1 MIYRQFEPN
10 KKLYQQLSSEEK
22 EILTILKSAVEDI
35 SKLYE
40 LQLKDGFYP
49 TNISKKELEKAAK
62 NNPNILSPYTIVEK
76 VGQKFITTPFHKKY
90 AEYVTSI
97 AEKIIK
103 AAKLSSNKSFQDYL
117 EMRAKSLID
126 GNYKQADAAW
136 FDVKGTRIDF
146 MVGPCER
153 YLDKMF
159 LKKRSYQAFVAI
171 IDDEMTKETEQIK
184 EILYSS
190 AKISYDVGHSTDIP
204 KKGVNIYI
212 ENTIASAGYIAETIF
227 SGEHFPLDLDLMKQ
241 YGSKIIIFY
250 PQLKLKFD
258 EHLYQIF
265 QKLFEKRFAE
275 GYSKELLLKAAV
287 YNIVL
292 YELGRQL
299 HKYTGARERLKD
311 LYVPIDEA
319 NGFVS
324 GIVHSKYLVIKDC
337 ITQKELEAIIIIHI
351 VWMFSDWIMNKQSG
365 RQEGY
370 VLGDAIIINNYL
382 ENHAL
387 MESDGISWP
396 NFSKLFFQIENL
408 ASIFVKLLREGKYQ
422 EVKRFIDKNGSLE
435 NFKKLGRNLNTISLD
450 I

>member
-1 MIYRQFEPN
+1 MIYRQFESD
-10 KKLYQQLSSEEK
+10 KKLYEQLSFEEK
-22 EILTILKSAVEDI
+22 KILPILISVVEDV

-49 TNISKKELEKAAK
+49 VGVSKKELEKAVE

-76 VGQKFITTPFHKKY
+76 VGSKFTTKPFHKKY
-90 AEYVTSI
+90 AEYIIPIV
-97 AEKIIK
+97 EKIIK
-103 AAKLSSNKSFQDYL
+103 AAKLSSNKSFQYYL

-126 GNYKQADAAW
+126 GSYKQADISW
-136 FDVKGTRIDF
+136 FDVKGIKIDF

-153 YLDKMF
+153 YLDNMF

-171 IDDEMTKETEQIK
+171 IDDEKTRETEQIK

-190 AKISYDVGHSTDIP
+190 AQISYDIHHSTDIP
-204 KKGVNIYI
+204 KKGVNVYV
-212 ENTIASAGYIAETIF
+212 ENTIASSGYIAETMF

-250 PQLKLKFD
+250 PQLKLKF
-258 EHLYQIF
+258 EKHLYQIF
-265 QKLFEKRFAE
+265 LKLFEKRFAE

-299 HKYTGARERLKD
+299 HKYTGARERLKE

-337 ITQKELEAIIIIHI
+337 ITQKELEAIMIIHI

-365 RQEGY
+365 HQEGY
-370 VLGDAIIINNYL
+370 VLGDALILNNYL
-382 ENHAL
+382 ENRAL
-387 MESDGISWP
+387 MESNGISWP

-408 ASIFVKLLREGKYQ
+408 ASVFVKLLQEGKYQ

-435 NFKKLGRNLNTISLD
+435 NFKKLGRNLTTISLD